1 MHSEKRTRAGASS
14 SRHTNAGPARI
25 TSSRYEHDPPSRKP
39 SSLHTTARPAE
50 ATKAHQQPRESAAPR
65 TVRPRDDDAESSRP
79 AKKRRTQSVEPN
91 QRREAKPDEL
101 RERQFKANEP
111 RKRKRDE
118 EVADIPKVIRC
129 RFDSE
134 NSKIFHSTEFSRV
147 EKSTRAD
154 RHTLALYEDKW
165 KHIPAGWTPVPA
177 TDEDLRRYKSDMQR
191 FSLLEVPGQSER
203 DAAFV

>member
-1 MHSEKRTRAGASS
+1 MQRKRTHS
-14 SRHTNAGPARI
+14 I
-25 TSSRYEHDPPSRKP
+25 E
-39 SSLHTTARPAE
+39 LAE
-50 ATKAHQQPRESAAPR
+50 
-65 TVRPRDDDAESSRP
+65 
-79 AKKRRTQSVEPN
+79 RRS
-91 QRREAKPDEL
+91 AKPPDNL
-101 RERQFKANEP
+101 RERQKAKPEEP
-111 RKRKRDE
+111 RKRKREDE
-118 EVADIPKVIRC
+118 DEPRKRKRVDEVADIPKIIRC

-134 NSKIFHSTEFSRV
+134 GSKIFHSTEFSRV